1 MIPDP
6 PLEHPKILGYNPGQ
20 VLRKG
25 DKLHCRVSGG
35 KPLVKKVNFSCS
47 SDSLQN
53 KEDTTDSWSVQSSVI
68 INTNRTTNHSLV
80 CVCSAVWEPSED
92 LYRKISS
99 ITVIVSND
107 EQGDV

>member
-20 VLRKG
+20 VLRNG

-35 KPLVKKVNFSCS
+35 KPLVKKVKFSCS
-47 SDSLQN
+47 DSHQHQ
-53 KEDTTDSWSVQSSVI
+53 EDTTDDESVQSSVT

-92 LYRKISS
+92 FYRKNSS
-99 ITVIVSND
+99 ITVIMNND
-107 EQGDV
+107 EQG